1 MIIVEDMSYDSED
14 GDKSLWQFFDQQVAQ
29 ASTKRSISSELT
41 IEMQQYL
48 RINNLERKQDP
59 FEWWKR
65 NCHLYPHVSRLV
77 KKCLSLP
84 GTSVPSE
91 RIFRVGQLV
100 SEKRNRLKAKHINM
114 LVFLNNNLHWW
125 NKNVVSYRKCW
136 ISRIGFK
143 FLVSPITSVSTGC
156 PSRVGSV
163 HDNPTKLDQYT
174 HRSAF
179 WLIFCSLLYIQQFC
193 QCTDP
198 AL

>member
-1 MIIVEDMSYDSED
+1 MQKLVDTLLHKMNRKFLNMEDNMLLAVPTLLDPRFQKVALSNFGIAASVAQYVIHEIAASLRLHDEPPPNEVEIIVEDMSYDSED
-14 GDKSLWQFFDQQVAQ
+14 ADKSLWQFFDQKVAQ

-59 FEWWKR
+59 LEWWKR

-114 LVFLNNNLHWW
+114 LVFLNNNLH
-125 NKNVVSYRKCW
+125 
-136 ISRIGFK
+136 
-143 FLVSPITSVSTGC
+143 
-156 PSRVGSV
+156 
-163 HDNPTKLDQYT
+163 
-174 HRSAF
+174 
-179 WLIFCSLLYIQQFC
+179 
-193 QCTDP
+193 
-198 AL
+198 